1 MEWLSRRRCRRGHRG
16 GIEDRADYETAITAA
31 TVALRHGYNPLDLLS
46 KEGVEKVVMEMALNR
61 LERIRVDEEE
71 KRMQRMEIAVQNG
84 VAKAFGG
91 NK

>member
-1 MEWLSRRRCRRGHRG
+1 
-16 GIEDRADYETAITAA
+16 
-31 TVALRHGYNPLDLLS
+31 
-46 KEGVEKVVMEMALNR
+46 MEMALNR